1 MPLPAFREGTPIRH
15 VAVVAL
21 GLLLALLVVLAAI
34 VGSSRGQDGV
44 FARPLLDGTA
54 LADAA
59 MERYRRLGKVDDATL
74 ALGRSALIR
83 APILATPLVLKGADA
98 LNKGDVAEALRLA
111 DEAVRR
117 DPRSRPGRTLRMLAC
132 LQASRPACAIAD
144 IDRLL
149 ALAPGQWPVLFDLL
163 ERIALDP
170 VGRPALEAHLRR
182 GPLWRGGFIQR
193 LSSVSGVDSAIVFAL
208 TNAATAGAEASAAR
222 NTTADQT
229 ALLASLLKRRDYE
242 RAYLAWIGFLPE
254 SALGDVAFIYD
265 GRFRNRPGPLPF
277 NWALADNDKGLAEF
291 LPGGGVSV
299 DFYASRGGTSL
310 VRQTAILP
318 PGYYRLSVNAAG
330 KIDPETATLTWTIQC
345 DGTPRPFASLPMNGL
360 GDKPETR
367 TLDFTVQSGCGAQTF
382 NLRGQAAVTTG
393 ETHIVLHGLTI
404 TAVK

>member
-1 MPLPAFREGTPIRH
+1 MSPPAFREGTPIRR
-15 VAVVAL
+15 VAIFAL

-34 VGSSRGQDGV
+34 IGASRGQDGL

-74 ALGRSALIR
+74 ALGRAALIR

-98 LNKGDVAEALRLA
+98 LNKGDVAGALRLA
-111 DEAVRR
+111 EEAVRR
-117 DPRSRPGRTLRMLAC
+117 DPRSRAGRTLRMLAC
-132 LQASRPACAIAD
+132 LQANQPACAIAD

-163 ERIALDP
+163 RRIALDP
-170 VGRPALEAHLRR
+170 VGRPALEAHFRR

-193 LSSVSGVDSAIVFAL
+193 LSVSGVDPAIVFAL
-208 TNAATAGAEASAAR
+208 TNAATAGAQASAAR

-254 SALGDVAFIYD
+254 SALADVAFIYD

-277 NWALADNDKGLAEF
+277 NWALANNDKGLAEF
-291 LPGGGVSV
+291 LPGGGVRA
-299 DFYASRGGTSL
+299 DFYASQGGTNL

-318 PGYYRLSVNAAG
+318 PGKYRLSVNAAG

-367 TLDFTVQSGCGAQTF
+367 TLDFTVQPGCGAPTF